1 MGAVSS
7 LNLGMVYLIMPILMW
22 VVLARLRSPVVALW
36 CLGSL
41 LGAGAHFLVGF
52 YAVIPGWLNAPVVN
66 LLDFTS
72 LLCTVQALRLDQ
84 GVPWRLRGLALASLG
99 FLLVAGVC
107 RNVYALGLYRLAF
120 VPLVQLFLVLQVV
133 GWAWRIARR
142 QKSVGALT
150 IAISHVLASVG
161 MLLVLAELLF
171 PRGGVV
177 ACPRDASGLTDTLG
191 MLAGLAGDVGFIGL
205 ALERSL
211 HLWTKAADRQARME
225 ERQVLGAQLAH
236 LDRQRGF
243 GLVAAS
249 LAHELNQP
257 LTAILASAQAAQR
270 GTAASRLDQAQG
282 LELLARII
290 LNTRRIS
297 GITERIRSF
306 IRPSEPDPGPV
317 DLEKITREM
326 LDLVNPELRRQGVR
340 VTFPAGGAPVQVEG
354 DAIQLS
360 QVVLNIL
367 RNAIEAVEAV
377 QDRSIQIQLTRSASE
392 ALLTIRDTGLG
403 IDPGLAERVGM
414 PYFTTKDEGLGLGL
428 SLSIA
433 ILRQHQG
440 SLVIGNAEGGGARVD
455 IRLPLPAAGGVQP

>member
-1 MGAVSS
+1 MGAVSN
-7 LNLGMVYLIMPILMW
+7 LNLMLIYTLMPILMW
-22 VVLARLRSPVVALW
+22 VVLARLRSRVVALW

-41 LGAGAHFLVGF
+41 LGAGALLLTGLFG
-52 YAVIPGWLNAPVVN
+52 VIPAWFNAPVVN
-66 LLDFTS
+66 LLEFTS

-84 GVPWRLRGLALASLG
+84 GVPWRLRWLAGVTLVY
-99 FLLVAGVC
+99 LLVFQVC
-107 RNVYALGLYRLAF
+107 RNGYALGLYRLAF
-120 VPLVQLFLVLQVV
+120 VPLVQLLLVLQVV

-142 QKSVGALT
+142 QTSAGALT
-150 IAISHVLASVG
+150 IAGSHMLLSVG
-161 MLLVLAELLF
+161 VILVLGELLL
-171 PRGGVV
+171 PRGGIPH
-177 ACPRDASGLTDTLG
+177 CPRDTSGLTDTLG
-191 MLAGLAGDVGFIGL
+191 MLASLAGDIGFIGL

-211 HLWTKAADRQARME
+211 SQWLKAADTQARQE

-270 GTAASRLDQAQG
+270 GTAASRLDQVQG

-377 QDRSIQIQLTRSASE
+377 QHRSIQIQLTRSASE
-392 ALLTIRDTGLG
+392 ALLTIRDTGPG
-403 IDPGLAERVGM
+403 IDPGLAERIGM

-440 SLVIGNAEGGGARVD
+440 ILVIGNAEGGGARVD

>member
-306 IRPSEPDPGPV
+306 IRPSEPDPEPV

-360 QVVLNIL
+360 QVVLNVV

>member
-306 IRPSEPDPGPV
+306 IRPSEPDPEPV

-360 QVVLNIL
+360 QVVLNVL

-392 ALLTIRDTGLG
+392 ALLTIRDTGPG